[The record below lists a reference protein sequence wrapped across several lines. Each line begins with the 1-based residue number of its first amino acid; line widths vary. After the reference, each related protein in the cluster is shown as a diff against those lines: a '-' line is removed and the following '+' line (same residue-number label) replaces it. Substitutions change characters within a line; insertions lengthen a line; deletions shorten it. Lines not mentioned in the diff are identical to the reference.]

1 MAFQIQLSNQI
12 ELQEILRRD
21 LEPDLHQAIDSVKD
35 IDAIAVPLGPGET
48 QAAQLSIDT
57 AIKVGNE
64 RNLQV
69 LPINLNE
76 APIFAKN

>member
-1 MAFQIQLSNQI
+1 LSNQI

-48 QAAQLSIDT
+48 QAA
-57 AIKVGNE
+57 
-64 RNLQV
+64 
-69 LPINLNE
+69 
-76 APIFAKN
+76 